1 MINLCSITLAVAM
14 LLQSMGSKPVTTPSA
29 EQEIAALKKRAEAG
43 DPKAQV
49 QLGTA
54 YASGDGVT
62 EDDAEAVKWFGKAA
76 DQGDA
81 AGEYFLG
88 EMYATGRGVPMDY
101 AEALK

>member
-1 MINLCSITLAVAM
+1 M
-14 LLQSMGSKPVTTPSA
+14 LLQSIASKPVTTPSV
-29 EQEIAALKKRAEAG
+29 EQGIAALKKRAEAG

-62 EDDAEAVKWFGKAA
+62 EDDAEAVKWFRRAA
-76 DQGDA
+76 DQADA

-88 EMYATGRGVPMDY
+88 EMYATGRGGWHS
-101 AEALK
+101 L